1 MREVL
6 QSGFRPE
13 GKYML
18 KIKKSARC
26 FSGGHRVYNC
36 LEMKQLSKDVK
47 IIP

>member
-13 GKYML
+13 GKDML

-26 FSGGHRVYNC
+26 FSGGHRVS
-36 LEMKQLSKDVK
+36 LAVGIIAK
-47 IIP
+47 IGA